1 MSGEQTRARREP
13 GSEAPGRD
21 SRAADRPA
29 PSVAR
34 EPPSMTDACN
44 RAVVRGI
51 QVLWAEPMAQDLANA
66 ARRAEIAAL
75 FQAEAKHICQ

>member
-1 MSGEQTRARREP
+1 
-13 GSEAPGRD
+13 
-21 SRAADRPA
+21 
-29 PSVAR
+29 
-34 EPPSMTDACN
+34 MTDACN